1 MTSLN
6 SKQSLTI
13 TNPNFL
19 VDGSDAEF
27 RSLINLMLYFS
38 ARLLSVRDGFGTLIG
53 LSGIQYSILM
63 SVKGLSL
70 EEEVTV
76 NQLAEHLHLSGSFVT
91 IETGKLQARGLIE
104 KKRHHLDGRKI
115 VLSVTKEGKKL
126 LNTLNADQQSINDI
140 LFDKLSA
147 SEFKMLSGVMAKLA
161 TNCDVATLEIG
172 HLVSKLAVKPIANS
186 RAVAKS

>member
-1 MTSLN
+1 MTSSG

-19 VDGSDAEF
+19 VNGSDAEF
-27 RSLINLMLYFS
+27 RSLINQMLYFS

-63 SVKGLSL
+63 SVKGLSRAD
-70 EEEVTV
+70 EVTV

-104 KKRHHLDGRKI
+104 KKRHHVDGRKI
-115 VLSVTKEGKKL
+115 VLSVTKEGKKIL
-126 LNTLNADQQSINDI
+126 GTLTSSQQTINDI
-140 LFDKLSA
+140 LFEKLSA
-147 SEFKMLSGVMAKLA
+147 NEFKMLSSVMTRLA
-161 TNCDVATLEIG
+161 TNCDTATLEIG
-172 HLVSKLAVKPIANS
+172 HLISKLNVKQIANS
-186 RAVAKS
+186 RAAGP